1 MNVAEDTSVS
11 LRQYQYPSMN
21 HICPNGAIYV
31 RFFKESS
38 ARGKINLFQYK
49 LIHRKF
55 KIYITIEKSKCNV
68 FIVY

>member
-1 MNVAEDTSVS
+1 MNVIQDKCS
-11 LRQYQYPSMN
+11 LCEVALWQKKYPSIN

-49 LIHRKF
+49 LIHTKF
-55 KIYITIEKSKCNV
+55 I
-68 FIVY
+68 